1 MYRPPFVIKPR
12 INYSKTWAKVA
23 RLFKQPAS
31 IRPEDAPAHLA
42 GALAP
47 QKLQRPQ
54 LKGNV
59 AHTMKEI
66 LTIFLADW
74 REAARPINVA
84 IRTTRMSLAKRCQN
98 RDPKTAY
105 RHILTLIDYGF
116 LRAKV
121 HIRGGLQLLI
131 NPDLLVLDA
140 APAVAKAILTPNF
153 SAPELLPSTPPEN
166 GLNALR
172 VLAQNLAQNF
182 QSAFLKTQSGHN

>member
-12 INYSKTWAKVA
+12 INYSKTWSKLT

-31 IRPEDAPAHLA
+31 IKPAAVPVHLA
-42 GALAP
+42 KALAP
-47 QKLQRPQ
+47 QKVERPQ

-66 LTIFLADW
+66 LTIFLANW
-74 REAARPINVA
+74 REAVKPINVA
-84 IRTTRMSLAKRCQN
+84 ICTTRMSLAKRCQN

-140 APAVAKAILTPNF
+140 APAVANAALTLSFPALETLA
-153 SAPELLPSTPPEN
+153 SITPKE
-166 GLNALR
+166 GLATFQDF
-172 VLAQNLAQNF
+172 AKNLAQNI
-182 QSAFLKTQSGHN
+182 QPDYLKNSKRA